1 MRIYIHHRTK
11 NLCPPQTFADTCY
24 GPFKSVKGAKIA
36 MDYLKRV
43 DANTGCWYDTVAL
56 MRRKGEPEFRTLS
69 WEDVCNSER
78 RFMEDK
84 KDWHLI

>member
-1 MRIYIHHRTK
+1 
-11 NLCPPQTFADTCY
+11 
-24 GPFKSVKGAKIA
+24 
-36 MDYLKRV
+36 V